1 MRTLAVRAAV
11 VLALPALLAA
21 PTTAAA
27 ASPHPDRRLAPP
39 LVAAVRAVQGAG
51 ATDSRHAASVRRSV
65 DGVGA
70 SWTTIGSL
78 TDPSN
83 PGAQAFSDILAARV
97 EQEGGLLR
105 FVIEVRGNIPSSLPL
120 PDDSIT
126 YLWLVD
132 ADRNAATGQPHGAL
146 GSEFN
151 VRAVVSEVSGGGWV
165 VVTGNLP
172 GGGPGSVSVAGSQI
186 TIEVGLG
193 QIAAPADF
201 DWRCS
206 TFETINGVPGSGN
219 GGETAIA
226 LAVTLPAP
234 PAPAEVRSLPPLL
247 MLSPAGPTTGQMTA
261 ELLDQYGHL
270 LPVGDYHLQFFG
282 PADTSVAS
290 VDGSGVVTVHGVP
303 VEFDDTPYMSL
314 AADGVA
320 SVNATVVRGT
330 TADLGVDHRSYPSDH
345 ISYYLPATIEGVDLD
360 QITRSYDVGLATEV
374 AYRLQRAAMG
384 GTPFGGGRQYLVLDV
399 SDDGDTVPCGLSGN
413 PVRLGWEH
421 GEPLH
426 NSCYIVNDP
435 ANRVPHFFVIFH
447 EVGHNFTW
455 ASGAF
460 GTLVNAAPD
469 VGFVY
474 SEGCASLAA
483 MWSGWG
489 IEACAGV
496 VNAAGTAEVGVQFDS
511 LRTYFLSELATY
523 QAAGASYA
531 TIDPNIVDGIFF
543 ELFDQLGVESWYD
556 FFSLFAPIGEPLP
569 CPVSGTD
576 EQATLIA
583 AAFSAS
589 AGQDLRAL
597 FETDYG
603 FPIDDAAW
611 PTLLACAQQ
620 KIAARTF
627 DQEAIC
633 EALAALFADGFASGD
648 TAPWSAT
655 VP

>member
-1 MRTLAVRAAV
+1 MCAIRVRVAVLV
-11 VLALPALLAA
+11 ALLPLLAA
-21 PTTAAA
+21 LVAAA
-27 ASPHPDRRLAPP
+27 DPPGKNQMPDAALEM
-39 LVAAVRAVQGAG
+39 AVRAVQGPG
-51 ATDSRHAASVRRSV
+51 ATDCQPATQGQAAA
-65 DGVGA
+65 DGA
-70 SWTTIGSL
+70 AESWTTIGSL

-105 FVIEVRGNIPSSLPL
+105 FVIEVRGAIPSSLPL
-120 PDDSIT
+120 PEDSIT

-132 ADRNAATGQPHGAL
+132 ADRNGATGQPHGTL

-151 VRAVVSEVSGGGWV
+151 VRAVVSELYGGGWV
-165 VVTGNLP
+165 DVTGTLP
-172 GGGPGSVSVAGSQI
+172 GGGFGTVEIAGSQI
-186 TIEVGLG
+186 TIDVGIG

-219 GGETAIA
+219 GSETAIA
-226 LAVTLPAP
+226 LAVTLAAP
-234 PAPAEVRSLPPLL
+234 PAPAEVRSLPPLM
-247 MLSPAGPTTGQMTA
+247 MLSPAGPTTGQMAA
-261 ELLDQYGHL
+261 ELLDEHGHML
-270 LPVGDYHLQFFG
+270 SNDPYHLQFFG

-290 VDGSGVVTVHGVP
+290 VDASGTVTVHGVP

-320 SVNATVVRGT
+320 SVNATVVRS
-330 TADLGVDHRSYPSDH
+330 TATDLGVNHRSYPSDH
-345 ISYYLPATIEGVDLD
+345 IAYYLPENIEGVDLD
-360 QITRSYDVGLATEV
+360 QITESFDVVRATEV
-374 AYRLQRAAMG
+374 AYRLQEVAMG
-384 GTPFGGGRQYLVLDV
+384 GRPFGGGRQYLVLDV
-399 SDDGDTVPCGLSGN
+399 SDDPDTVPCGLSGN
-413 PVRLGWEH
+413 PVRLGWEY
-421 GEPLH
+421 GEPVH

-435 ANRVPHFFVIFH
+435 ANRVPQFFVIFH
-447 EVGHNFTW
+447 ELGHNFTW

-460 GTLVNAAPD
+460 GTLVNASTD

-489 IEACAGV
+489 IEACPGV
-496 VNAAGTAEVGVQFDS
+496 VNDTGTSEVSDQFEL
-511 LRTYFLSELATY
+511 LRTNFLAELATY
-523 QAAGASYA
+523 QAAGANYA
-531 TIDPNIVDGIFF
+531 TIDPNVVDGIFF
-543 ELFDQLGVESWYD
+543 ELLDQFGAECWFD

-569 CPVSGTD
+569 CSISGTD
-576 EQATLIA
+576 QQATLVA

-589 AGQDLRAL
+589 TGQDLRDL

-620 KIAARTF
+620 KVAARTF
-627 DQEAIC
+627 DQQAIC
-633 EALAALFADGFASGD
+633 DAVVALFADGFESGD
-648 TAPWSAT
+648 TAPWSTT